1 VASYSWAFGDG
12 ATSNL
17 ANPTHTYATPGTY
30 TALLTV
36 TDSVGATSTSPVVV
50 TVAPRPIADRPMRV
64 LSMAPSWV
72 SLSRTTGVAQ
82 CVVRVVDSGGRP
94 LPGVTLTAS
103 VQGLDTATVTVVSD
117 RLGNAT
123 LRSAALPASV
133 RGTVTFVVRN
143 VTLPG
148 YTYLPAL
155 NKVGTSTVRR

>member
-1 VASYSWAFGDG
+1 
-12 ATSNL
+12 
-17 ANPTHTYATPGTY
+17 
-30 TALLTV
+30 
-36 TDSVGATSTSPVVV
+36 
-50 TVAPRPIADRPMRV
+50 MRV